1 MSDKPVLA
9 KSPTTAGETWSI
21 DAHAP
26 LQAMLDSPE
35 CPPLLRQTLSGTLAW
50 QTRNETPIHKA
61 LTSHRIAPQWV
72 AALLALG
79 ATVTIREGDS
89 SIEVPFETLTQR
101 QAEKK
106 VSSLHIREKGVRWSE
121 AHVART
127 PADEPI
133 VAAVAAVTLDDG
145 VVRQARVA
153 LTGVWSK
160 PASLAKA
167 AAQLVGNPLDA
178 EHIRAVADAVQKQV
192 TPKGD
197 FLGSE
202 EYRRAMA
209 GVLTRRAL
217 AGCQRQ
223 GAKDE

>member
-1 MSDKPVLA
+1 MNNDTPATSIPVVGKP
-9 KSPTTAGETWSI
+9 WSI
-21 DAHAP
+21 KADTP
-26 LQAMLDSPE
+26 LQAILDASE
-35 CPPLLRQTLSGTLAW
+35 CPPLLRQTLTNTLSW
-50 QTRNETPIHKA
+50 QTRNETPISKA
-61 LTSHRIAPQWV
+61 LISHRIAPQWV

-89 SIEVPFETLTQR
+89 STEVPFETLTQR

-106 VSSLHIREKGVRWSE
+106 VSSLHIREKGVRWGE
-121 AHVART
+121 ARVART

-133 VAAVAAVTLDDG
+133 VAAIAAVKMDNDI
-145 VVRQARVA
+145 VRQARVA

-160 PASLAKA
+160 PVDLATA
-167 AAQLVGNPLDA
+167 AAQLVGNPLNA
-178 EHIRAVADAVQKQV
+178 EHIQAVANAVEKEV

-223 GAKDE
+223 EADNE